1 MGILWLLQII
11 TLSILSILLMH
22 YFYDFLK
29 TTLTVEKKRDLI
41 YKPDERYKEMYKT
54 IYKNKEQDISH
65 VKKTNITFPSNISNT
80 NASDATFIQD
90 LPNNSYTDVPIKD
103 EISNMKNEL
112 KDYLKSI

>member
-11 TLSILSILLMH
+11 ILSILSILLMH

-29 TTLTVEKKRDLI
+29 TTFTVEKKRDLI

-54 IYKNKEQDISH
+54 IYKNKQPDTNN
-65 VKKTNITFPSNISNT
+65 VKRTNITYPSNVSNNNT
-80 NASDATFIQD
+80 SDATFIQD
-90 LPNNSYTDVPIKD
+90 LPNNSYTNVPIKD